1 MKFVSIR
8 CRFTVTSA
16 GRVPAL
22 HPSCALWAR
31 ACGQGG
37 KGLTRR
43 HGYARM
49 EVSERHCSLA
59 ANSLGAE
66 RWGAMATE
74 PVTFFGQLLK
84 RYREAARL
92 SQSRLAQRAGFDHS
106 YVSRLES
113 GRRAPTREAIVR
125 LAEALELSPADRDSL
140 LAAAGFLPEQAE
152 HLFGHEPVLSEV
164 VELLQ
169 RQDVPDA
176 IREDLRQ
183 LLALVVRQVKRALVG
198 IGSDQ
203 DESSGYP
210 SDTGWCTRWSGQTAP
225 GGAW

>member
-1 MKFVSIR
+1 MTASQFASGE
-8 CRFTVTSA
+8 FADSE
-16 GRVPAL
+16 
-22 HPSCALWAR
+22 
-31 ACGQGG
+31 
-37 KGLTRR
+37 KG
-43 HGYARM
+43 
-49 EVSERHCSLA
+49 
-59 ANSLGAE
+59 
-66 RWGAMATE
+66 GAMQE

-113 GRRAPTREAIVR
+113 GRRAPTREAILR
-125 LAEALELSPADRDSL
+125 LADALELSPADRDSL
-140 LAAAGFLPEQAE
+140 LAAAGFMPEQAE

-169 RQDVPDA
+169 RHDVPEA

-198 IGSDQ
+198 LAPDQ
-203 DESSGYP
+203 DEDDSPAFGR
-210 SDTGWCTRWSGQTAP
+210 RWPEQPASQ
-225 GGAW
+225 GAW